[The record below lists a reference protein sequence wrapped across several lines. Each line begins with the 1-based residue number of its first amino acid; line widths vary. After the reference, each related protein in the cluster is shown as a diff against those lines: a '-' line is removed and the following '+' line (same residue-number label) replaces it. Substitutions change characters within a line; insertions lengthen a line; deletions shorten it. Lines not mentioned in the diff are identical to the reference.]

1 MKRAPVVTILGHVD
15 HGKTTL
21 LDYIR
26 KSNIT
31 QKEKGG
37 ITQKIGAYEI
47 IYQSKNFPQSKI
59 TFIDT
64 PGHEVFSLLRAKG
77 AQVADIAI
85 LVIDAKESIKPQ
97 TIESI
102 AHIKEA
108 KIPFIVAL
116 NKIDL
121 PEAQPEKVKDQLLKY
136 EVIVEDRGGK
146 TPVVNISAKTGQGIN
161 DLLETIILLSS
172 DLNLEF
178 NPNHPPLG
186 YVIEI
191 KKDKRGVV
199 ATVILKD
206 GQIKIGDTLFC
217 GEEKFVIRSII
228 NDQGKT
234 LPTLTPS
241 TPAEILGL
249 KQLATIG
256 SLISN
261 QPNKPITF
269 STQKKSNKNLT
280 LEELLT
286 EKKEKKLK
294 IILKCDNIGS
304 LQAIEASL
312 LKNPRI
318 EVVLSSIG
326 EINKSDV
333 FLAKNAKAVIVGFN
347 VFPNQEV
354 KQLAKEEKIPIKVY
368 EIIYQLIDE
377 INETTQF
384 LKKIEEEKK
393 YKGEAKILALF
404 NINNETVA
412 GVKMIKGK
420 ANLSDNV
427 EIYRLERLIG
437 KSKLVSLRIRAKP
450 VTEVKKNDEAGMIF
464 SPSLDIAIGDVVKF
478 IL

>member
-1 MKRAPVVTILGHVD
+1 MNRAPVVAILGHVD

-26 KSNIT
+26 KSKIT

-47 IYQSKNFPQSKI
+47 SYQSENFPQNKI

-102 AHIKEA
+102 AHIKQA

-121 PEAQPEKVKDQLLKY
+121 PDAQPEKVKDQLLKY
-136 EVIVEDRGGK
+136 EVIAEDRGGK
-146 TPVVNISAKTGQGIN
+146 TPFINISAKTGQGIN
-161 DLLETIILLSS
+161 DLLETIILLST
-172 DLNLEF
+172 DLNLQF
-178 NPNHPPLG
+178 NPDHPPLG

-191 KKDKRGVV
+191 KKDKRGIV

-206 GQIKIGDTLFC
+206 GQIKIGDKLFC
-217 GEEKFVIRSII
+217 GEEKFDIRSII

-234 LPTLTPS
+234 LSTLTPS

-249 KQLATIG
+249 KQLTTIG

-261 QPNKPITF
+261 QPSKPTTLSI
-269 STQKKSNKNLT
+269 KEKSNKELT
-280 LEELLT
+280 LEALLT
-286 EKKEKKLK
+286 ERKEKKLK
-294 IILKCDNIGS
+294 IILKGDNIGS

-312 LKNPRI
+312 LKNPSI
-318 EVVLSSIG
+318 EIVLSSIG

-333 FLAKNAKAVIVGFN
+333 FLAKNAKAVVVGFN

-412 GVKMIKGK
+412 GVKMTKGK
-420 ANLSDNV
+420 ASLSDNV
-427 EIYRLERLIG
+427 EIYRLGRLIG

-450 VTEVKKNDEAGMIF
+450 VAEVKKNDEAGMVF